1 MSKHKLTDTVIR
13 NLKAKAT
20 THTEP
25 DGGGLYIEVTPGG
38 SKLWRHRFRFNG
50 KETRQAL
57 GTYPAVT
64 LQDAR
69 AKHAANKKLLAQGV
83 NPIDARKASHVAKAV
98 TYASI
103 AAEWLQLQRDNRLA
117 DSTTSKMEG
126 RQRNHVFPHIGSKP
140 IAEVTRL
147 DVSAILDRLVN
158 AGHRDPANRVRMEC
172 EAIFRYAINKG
183 HRENNPAAERKGTL
197 PKPDR
202 KPFAAIVDRARLGQ
216 VLRSFESFRG
226 SSQVRLALCLLPL
239 VMTRPGE
246 LAKAEW
252 SEIDLD
258 AAMWTIPAGRM
269 KARRVHHVPL
279 SRQALAILREA
290 KAYSRGSRFV
300 FPHRL
305 DTDKHISENTIGKA
319 MQSLG
324 IPSAEATP
332 HGFRKTASTIMHEDQ
347 HAPELIE
354 AQLAHKYQTTMQATY
369 NLALHLPRRAELVQA
384 YADLLDT
391 LKANVSA

>member
-1 MSKHKLTDTVIR
+1 MSKHKLTDSTIR
-13 NLKAKAT
+13 ALKPKTKQYAVV
-20 THTEP
+20 
-25 DGGGLYIEVTPGG
+25 DGGGLYVEVTPGG

-69 AKHAANKKLLAQGV
+69 SKHAANKKLLAQGV
-83 NPIDARKASHVAKAV
+83 NPVDDRKTSRIAKAV
-98 TYASI
+98 TYATI
-103 AAEWLQLQRDNRLA
+103 AAEWLQLQRDNMRA
-117 DSTTSKMEG
+117 HSTVSKMEG
-126 RQRNHVFPHIGSKP
+126 RQRNHVLPHIGAKP

-172 EAIFRYAINKG
+172 ASIFRYAINKG
-183 HRENNPAAERKGTL
+183 HMAHNPAADRERTL

-202 KPFAAIVDRARLGQ
+202 KPFAAIIDRARLGQ

-226 SSQVRLALCLLPL
+226 SPQVRLALCLLPL

-258 AAMWTIPAGRM
+258 AAMWTIPAERM

-290 KAYSRGSRFV
+290 KAYSRGSRYV

-332 HGFRKTASTIMHEDQ
+332 HGFRKTASTILHEDQ

-354 AQLAHKYQTTMQATY
+354 AQLAHKYQTAMQATY
-369 NLALHLPRRAELVQA
+369 NLAKHLPRRAELVQV

-391 LKANVSA
+391 LKAQTS